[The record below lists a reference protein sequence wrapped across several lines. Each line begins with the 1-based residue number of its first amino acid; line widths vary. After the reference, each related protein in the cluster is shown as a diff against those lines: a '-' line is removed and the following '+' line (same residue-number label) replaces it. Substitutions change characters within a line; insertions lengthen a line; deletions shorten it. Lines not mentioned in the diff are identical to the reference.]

1 MEGFLCL
8 SKNPVRKF
16 GSLVAIYY
24 GLRIPPNTATASVT
38 ISNLRT
44 SLFCA
49 NQQIWSI
56 FFLPPLVPICPCEKL
71 VEFSLDTIQF
81 HGISFTSHGLMV
93 FPMIIVVPS
102 FLYI

>member
-8 SKNPVRKF
+8 SKNPVKKF

-44 SLFCA
+44 SLFCT

-56 FFLPPLVPICPCEKL
+56 FFLPPLVPICPCAKY

-81 HGISFTSHGLMV
+81 HGIGEKFLFHFTGPNG
-93 FPMIIVVPS
+93 FPDDNCGS
-102 FLYI
+102 